1 MKHLDR
7 HKSQAVRESSF
18 GSRVAPVGF
27 KGAHSPLTRLD
38 IATLAAGVTPHGT
51 DAALQFRLVAAG
63 LLSED
68 PRTGGF
74 YLTPKG
80 YVVLEDNGYSFEA
93 KHGWRIDPVR
103 VARLLQKR

>member
-1 MKHLDR
+1 MTP
-7 HKSQAVRESSF
+7 
-18 GSRVAPVGF
+18 VAF

-38 IATLAAGVTPHGT
+38 IATLAAGGTHHGPDVAT
-51 DAALQFRLVAAG
+51 HFRLVAAG

-80 YVVLEDNGYSFEA
+80 YVVLEDNGYTFEA
-93 KHGWRIDPVR
+93 KHGWRIDPAR

>member
-1 MKHLDR
+1 MKNPDR
-7 HKSQAVRESSF
+7 YKSHAVGQSSLV
-18 GSRVAPVGF
+18 SRATAGTF
-27 KGAHSPLTRLD
+27 EEAHGPLSRLD

-51 DAALQFRLVAAG
+51 DAALRFRLLAAG
-63 LLSED
+63 LLGED

-93 KHGWRIDPVR
+93 KHGWRIDPAR
-103 VARLLQKR
+103 VARVLQKR